1 MMGEKKYNY
10 QNFMVFFTFLLLWV
24 SIQFGKVVEDLIAYV
39 LVITLGIL
47 HGANDL
53 LILSIKDKNENK
65 LIKNLIIYLGII
77 ILCVLIY
84 LFSPYIAI
92 LLFVLLS
99 SYHFGEEYFGQKIN
113 VNLLFNS
120 LYFLGYGM
128 FIFSLIF
135 RQSITEVDVIMNELT
150 GLTFTMIEI
159 EITLLISG
167 VLLFAGSLYLVL
179 TKRNKPKMFLE
190 EIFYLMLLF
199 LVFKTSSLILGF
211 AIYFIFWH
219 SIPSMIHQIEFI
231 SGSLSKKNF
240 FFYVKKALIYWV
252 ISIVGLLLLLYQLV
266 PQIELFATVVFVI
279 LFAVTAPHTWV
290 MHKMKN

>member
-1 MMGEKKYNY
+1 MMTEKKYNY
-10 QNFMVFFTFLLLWV
+10 QNFMVFFTFLLLWI
-24 SIQFGKVVEDLIAYV
+24 SIQFGKVVEDLIAYL

-53 LILSIKDKNENK
+53 LILSIKDKKKKN
-65 LIKNLIIYLGII
+65 LIKNLIIYLSII

-84 LFSPYIAI
+84 LFSPYTAI

-135 RQSITEVDVIMNELT
+135 SQSITEVDIIMNELT
-150 GLTFTMIEI
+150 GLTFTMIQI
-159 EITLLISG
+159 KNTLLISG

-179 TKRNKPKMFLE
+179 TKRNETKMFLE

-252 ISIVGLLLLLYQLV
+252 ISIVGLLLLYQLV